1 MRARA
6 LEASPQ
12 AEEAEA
18 GRPDLSWLRD
28 PEKCWVVHHR
38 PASTEKARCWC
49 WCCRSDAAQTEAAS
63 DGAAAVAAFV
73 VNAVRVN

>member
-18 GRPDLSWLRD
+18 GRQDLSGLRD
-28 PEKCWVVHHR
+28 PEKCWVVHRR
-38 PASTEKARCWC
+38 PASKEQARC